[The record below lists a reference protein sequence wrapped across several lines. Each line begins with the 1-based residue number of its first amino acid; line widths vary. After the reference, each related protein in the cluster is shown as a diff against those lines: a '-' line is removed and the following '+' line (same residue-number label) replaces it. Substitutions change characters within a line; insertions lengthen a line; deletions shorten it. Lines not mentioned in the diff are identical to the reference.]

1 MNLLSRISIDPN
13 IMHGKPIIRGMRW
26 TVEMVL
32 DLLSS
37 GMSVQEIIEDHPELE
52 KDDVLAVLQFAKLQ
66 LSGHSIE
73 NVA

>member
-1 MNLLSRISIDPN
+1 MSRISIDPN